1 MNRYLPDKIVLA
13 AGPASEV
20 AVNGSFATG
29 DRDAF
34 VAAVSDLFGLS
45 AQPQADGGV
54 RLTARSVGG

>member
-1 MNRYLPDKIVLA
+1 MSKIPTLDITRYD
-13 AGPASEV
+13 S
-20 AVNGSFATG
+20 

-34 VAAVSDLFGLS
+34 VAAVSDLFDLS